1 MNVRK
6 AHRWMGITLLLP
18 FFGWSLTG
26 FVFFLKPGYRAAYD
40 MPTPTTYPLESI
52 PELPALPDA
61 GEIRLIRTVLGT
73 HLLVRESGNWRHL
86 RAETG
91 QAWQPSPEELKA
103 LVADALTRHRERY
116 GRVVDVEA
124 QTVVTDTGV
133 RIDVH
138 WSTLSMSQKGADTR
152 LINAL
157 YEIHYL
163 RWTQI
168 PALDRWLGPLG
179 LVLVLAM
186 AVTGTLLLRAPRPRA

>member
-18 FFGWSLTG
+18 FLGWSSTG
-26 FVFFLKPGYRAAYD
+26 FVFFLKPGYGAAYD

-52 PELPALPDA
+52 PELPALTDA

-73 HLLVRESGNWRHL
+73 HLLVHWNGTWRHL

-91 QAWQPSPEELKA
+91 QAWQPSHEELKA
-103 LVADALTRHRERY
+103 LVTDALIRHRERY
-116 GRVVDVEA
+116 GRVVEVEG

-133 RIDVH
+133 RIDVY

-168 PALDRWLGPLG
+168 PVLDRWLGPLG
-179 LVLVLAM
+179 LLLVLAM
-186 AVTGTLLLRAPRPRA
+186 AVTGALLLRAPRSGT